1 MKFRLLSNDELS
13 FLEEELKAFLI
24 VNGIDGP
31 EWEKIN
37 KETPDKAVGL
47 VEIFSDEV
55 LQKVYSKIEFV
66 EFRSPKTVMVFKIG
80 DTSADLISLQVDE
93 NSSVDLST
101 PESIHSALQ
110 HKANEIQFFKQF
122 RLHTKSKE
130 EEIHLLLE
138 NGCVPSVEE
147 FWLSLKKITS
157 NESKSH

>member
-55 LQKVYSKIEFV
+55 LQKVYSKIKFV
-66 EFRSPKTVMVFKIG
+66 EYRSPKIVMVFNIG
-80 DTSADLISLQVDE
+80 DTSIDLISLQVDE
-93 NSSVDLST
+93 NSSADLST
-101 PESIHSALQ
+101 PESIHNSLQ
-110 HKANEIQFFKQF
+110 HKANEIQFFKQT
-122 RLHTKSKE
+122 RLQNKSRE

-138 NGCVPSVEE
+138 QGCMPSVEE
-147 FWLSLKKITS
+147 FWLSLKKIIS
-157 NESKSH
+157 N